1 MTRASLKAREKQ
13 QPIVLK
19 KKKLVSAHLEK
30 KKRKIFS
37 GERQA
42 SCAVR
47 DSPQAA
53 ARQMLAGHI

>member
-1 MTRASLKAREKQ
+1 MTRASLKAREKH

-19 KKKLVSAHLEK
+19 KKRVSAHLEK
-30 KKRKIFS
+30 NKRNIFR
-37 GERQA
+37 GERRA